1 MLDIPIVD
9 SHLHVWD
16 TQRLSY
22 PWLTDMPGL
31 NTPHLPEHFHEARG
45 PVRVE
50 KVVFVQAECDFT
62 QYREEVDWV
71 TCLAQRDGRIAGIV
85 SWAALEQGHAVRA
98 ALELLAANPLVK
110 GVRRIIQVEPDPE
123 FCLQPE
129 FISGVRMLP
138 EFDMNFDVCIAH
150 HQLPN
155 TIRFVRQCPDVRF
168 VLDHI
173 GKPDIKRRQLDP
185 WRSDLKSLAA
195 MENVWC
201 KISGLATE
209 ADHKRWT
216 NEDLKPYIDHVLE
229 CFGFDRVM
237 FGGDWPVALLAT
249 DYPRWVETLQWAVE
263 GCSDHERRK
272 LFHDNAIVFY
282 RLGDTIGTPSTA
294 RS

>member
-16 TQRLSY
+16 TRRLSY
-22 PWLTDMPGL
+22 PWLTDIPRL
-31 NTPHLPEHFHEARG
+31 NSPYLPEHFHEARG

-71 TCLAQRDGRIAGIV
+71 TSLAQRDRRIAAIV
-85 SWAALEQGHAVRA
+85 SWAALEKGHAVRT
-98 ALELLAANPLVK
+98 ALELLAANPLVR
-110 GVRRIIQVEPDPE
+110 GVRRIIQFEPDPE

-129 FISGVRMLP
+129 FISGVQMLP
-138 EFDMNFDVCIAH
+138 EFEMSFDICIAH

-155 TIRFVRQCPDVRF
+155 TIRLVRQCPDVRF

-185 WRSDLKSLAA
+185 WRSDLKSLAV

-209 ADHKRWT
+209 ADHNRWT
-216 NEDLKPYIDHVLE
+216 NGDLKPYIDHVLE

-249 DYPRWVETLQWAVE
+249 DYPRWVETLQSAVE
-263 GCSDHERRK
+263 GCSDHERRQ
-272 LFHDNAIVFY
+272 LFHDNAVVFY
-282 RLGDTIGTPSTA
+282 GLGNAESPGP
-294 RS
+294 